1 MHAYVS
7 VVGEPRPDTCYTWW
21 TLAAAHLAEPVINC
35 QLGDLFDLT
44 NLESFIHLCKGDK
57 GQVGCGRLILMSCGG
72 CGFCWFGV
80 WYTSC
85 KYQNVNETMWK
96 GVGSHN
102 FSGKREGET
111 VQGPQL
117 TFRKLVV
124 GWLKKK
130 RLCFWHHFSH
140 THHGKKT
147 TSTWY
152 PKHPL
157 QNGCFCWMIPNVYLG
172 NGCFT
177 KLPLKN
183 WLFDVPGMFFWE
195 ASTCFS
201 NLFSHPCFVTWSRG
215 GIGPHPE
222 DDPETWGKV
231 FWEDVFLLK
240 MQDAFET
247 PEYPLYH
254 RWQWV
259 YGKSHML
266 KQ

>member
-157 QNGCFCWMIPNVYLG
+157 QNGCFCWMIPNVHLG

-183 WLFDVPGMFFWE
+183 WLFDVPGMFFERLPHAFPIFSPIHASSPE
-195 ASTCFS
+195 AEVELAHIRKMIQKLGEKCFGRM
-201 NLFSHPCFVTWSRG
+201 FFC
-215 GIGPHPE
+215 
-222 DDPETWGKV
+222 
-231 FWEDVFLLK
+231 
-240 MQDAFET
+240 
-247 PEYPLYH
+247 
-254 RWQWV
+254 
-259 YGKSHML
+259 
-266 KQ
+266 